1 MACELGQYG
10 IRCNSMCVVRPPSRT
25 LPSADAKSPPP
36 GSSGSSSPGH
46 ITTNQTLPLLAAKP
60 ELGRAWADANP
71 LGRLGE
77 IHELRGVVA
86 WLASSA
92 SSFATGSDIL
102 VSGAC
107 APIRAEGVPYGLA
120 DALLLRRW
128 SPRVVALVS
137 IIYSY
142 RLPIARLPRCAG
154 PAHSAVSFP
163 ARGARR
169 TRTCARR
176 LAGGALISSISR
188 TTNDRRSRV
197 D

>member
-1 MACELGQYG
+1 MTDPFIL
-10 IRCNSMCVVRPPSRT
+10 
-25 LPSADAKSPPP
+25 SPR
-36 GSSGSSSPGH
+36 SSPGH

-107 APIRAEGVPYGLA
+107 SPYAWPVPLNF
-120 DALLLRRW
+120 
-128 SPRVVALVS
+128 S
-137 IIYSY
+137 
-142 RLPIARLPRCAG
+142 C
-154 PAHSAVSFP
+154 
-163 ARGARR
+163 
-169 TRTCARR
+169 
-176 LAGGALISSISR
+176 
-188 TTNDRRSRV
+188 
-197 D
+197 